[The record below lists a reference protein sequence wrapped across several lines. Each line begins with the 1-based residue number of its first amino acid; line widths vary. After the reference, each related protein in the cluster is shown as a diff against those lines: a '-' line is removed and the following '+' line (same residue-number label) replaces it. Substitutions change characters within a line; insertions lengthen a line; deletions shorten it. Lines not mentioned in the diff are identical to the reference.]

1 MYLDSSVKLYS
12 ICLLLTLV
20 MAMPNL
26 SQSATVEVRLNNG
39 ILANA
44 TVEDSI
50 WNGTLTTDGA
60 GLVSISNDCI
70 FLRYLDEN
78 NNAFRSMETCGM
90 NEADRV
96 YRVNLRKEITLSGT
110 VEYSD
115 PRNANLSFIN
125 LDEGQSLGRGI
136 NWNTLSFS
144 EKLPAGRYR
153 IKVRRNTWPT
163 PVVIITSVL
172 WAWTLLV
179 DQCPGLRWV
188 QKTPLHLGGRVNLH
202 ART

>member
-12 ICLLLTLV
+12 IWLLLTLV
-20 MAMPNL
+20 LAMPNL

-50 WNGTLTTDGA
+50 WNGTLTTDDA

-70 FLRYLDEN
+70 SLRYLDEN
-78 NNAFRSMETCGM
+78 NNAFRSMERCGM

-110 VEYSD
+110 VEYPDSI
-115 PRNANLSFIN
+115 NARLSIIN
-125 LDEGQSLGRGI
+125 LDEGGGLGNSI
-136 NWNTLSFS
+136 NPPVPAILSTF
-144 EKLPAGRYR
+144 
-153 IKVRRNTWPT
+153 
-163 PVVIITSVL
+163 
-172 WAWTLLV
+172 
-179 DQCPGLRWV
+179 
-188 QKTPLHLGGRVNLH
+188 
-202 ART
+202 

>member
-1 MYLDSSVKLYS
+1 MGADMYLDSSVKLYS
-12 ICLLLTLV
+12 IWLLLTLV
-20 MAMPNL
+20 LAMPNL

-115 PRNANLSFIN
+115 PRNANISFIN
-125 LDEGQSLGRGI
+125 S
-136 NWNTLSFS
+136 
-144 EKLPAGRYR
+144 KLF
-153 IKVRRNTWPT
+153 
-163 PVVIITSVL
+163 L
-172 WAWTLLV
+172 
-179 DQCPGLRWV
+179 
-188 QKTPLHLGGRVNLH
+188 
-202 ART
+202 